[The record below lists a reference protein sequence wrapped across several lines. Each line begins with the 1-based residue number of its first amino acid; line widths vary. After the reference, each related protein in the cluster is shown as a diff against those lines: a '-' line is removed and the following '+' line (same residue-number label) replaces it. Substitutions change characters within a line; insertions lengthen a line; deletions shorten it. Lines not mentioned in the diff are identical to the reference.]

1 MVRTVS
7 RSILVAGVLA
17 LVLVLPLAPA
27 ALAADHAVD
36 IAGFAFSPQSVTVAV
51 GDTVTWSNAD
61 AQNHT
66 ATANGG
72 SFDTGTIGGSTS
84 KSVTFST
91 AGTFAYHC
99 KIHPS
104 MTGTIVV
111 EAAAAPPPT
120 DTVVVPETSRGDAS
134 TVVVLLLAAGAGFLV
149 ARRRF
154 SRRT

>member
-1 MVRTVS
+1 MVRTLS
-7 RSILVAGVLA
+7 RSIVVAGVLA
-17 LVLVLPLAPA
+17 VVLLLPLAPA
-27 ALAADHAVD
+27 ALAVDHGVD

-72 SFDTGTIGGSTS
+72 SFDTGTIGGGTS

-99 KIHPS
+99 KLHPS

-120 DTVVVPETSRGDAS
+120 DAAILGPDDPGGPAEA
-134 TVVVLLLAAGAGFLV
+134 LLALAAMLGLV
-149 ARRRF
+149 LGRRRF
-154 SRRT
+154 SRGT

>member
-7 RSILVAGVLA
+7 RSIVVAGVLA
-17 LVLVLPLAPA
+17 VVLLLPLAPA
-27 ALAADHAVD
+27 ALAVDHGVD
-36 IAGFAFSPQSVTVAV
+36 IAGFAFSPESVAVAV

-72 SFDTGTIGGSTS
+72 SFDTGTIGGGTS

-120 DTVVVPETSRGDAS
+120 DAAILGSNDPGGPAVA
-134 TVVVLLLAAGAGFLV
+134 LLALAAMLGLV
-149 ARRRF
+149 LGRRRF
-154 SRRT
+154 SRGT